1 MHWLHTVHHDGS
13 EKYRSTLGDGGDLS
27 GIVQPLDHLE
37 RLGVSAICL
46 NPVLAAYSSYRYDP
60 IDYTHVDPH
69 LGSDEALI
77 TLRRVRSR
85 LRSQTGRALSSV
97 GAARTRNKFTGGN
110 TIT

>member
-1 MHWLHTVHHDGS
+1 MRWLHTVHHDGS
-13 EKYRSTLGDGGDLS
+13 EKHRSTLGDGGDRS
-27 GIVQPLDHLE
+27 GTVQPLDHLV

-77 TLRRVRSR
+77 ALRRVGPGCARRDHGHDARGALHTQGTR
-85 LRSQTGRALSSV
+85 LREEIR
-97 GAARTRNKFTGGN
+97 
-110 TIT
+110 